1 MLHISSP
8 ALGSEELSAVAEV
21 LASRW
26 LGLGEV
32 TRAFERELAAY
43 LGAAHVVGVSSGT
56 AALHLALAAHGI
68 GAGDEVIV
76 PSITFAAS
84 VQAVLAVGAT
94 PVFADALDETG
105 LLDPDDVMQRVTP
118 QTRAIMPVHLG
129 GSPCDMDRLSAIA
142 EASGAVLI
150 EDAAHAFGSE
160 WRGRRIGST
169 GTVCFSFD
177 PIKTITC
184 GEGGAV
190 AVADEAI
197 AESLRRWRGLGI
209 DGSTGAASMRTT
221 SFRAVTGPGLRAH
234 LPNLCAAI
242 GRAQLRKV
250 DAFIARRRD
259 IARRYDAAFAGLRHA
274 RSFPVDHETVVPH
287 IYMLRVPGDRRDAA
301 STALEAR
308 GVGTGLHYVANHVQP
323 YFVQFV
329 RGPLPVADRLW
340 RELLTIPLHAA
351 LADDDVARV
360 IDAVLAWDESAD

>member
-8 ALGSEELSAVAEV
+8 ALGPEELSAAAEA
-21 LASRW
+21 LSSPW
-26 LGLGEV
+26 LGLGAV
-32 TRAFERELAAY
+32 TRAFEEELAEY
-43 LGAAHVVGVSSGT
+43 LGAAHVVAVNSGT

-68 GAGDEVIV
+68 GAGDEVVV

-105 LLDPDDVMQRVTP
+105 LLDPDDVVQRLTP
-118 QTRAIMPVHLG
+118 RTRAIMPVHLG
-129 GSPCDMDRLSAIA
+129 GSPCDHDRLSAIA
-142 EASGAVLI
+142 ESSGAVLI

-160 WRGRRIGST
+160 WRGRRIGAT

-190 AVADEAI
+190 AVADAAV
-197 AESLRRWRGLGI
+197 AEGIRRWRGLGF
-209 DGSTGAASMRTT
+209 DGATGAASMRTT
-221 SFRAVTGPGLRAH
+221 TFREVCGPGLLAH
-234 LPNLCAAI
+234 LPILCAAI

-250 DAFIARRRD
+250 DAFIARRRV
-259 IARRYDAAFAGLRHA
+259 IARRYDAAFGSLRNA
-274 RSFPVDHETVVPH
+274 RIRPVDYDTVVPH
-287 IYMLRVPGDRRDAA
+287 IYMLRVPGGRRDAA
-301 STALEAR
+301 ADALEAG

-323 YFVQFV
+323 YFRQFV

-351 LADDDVARV
+351 LTDDDVARV
-360 IDAVLAWDESAD
+360 VEAVQVWDASVD